1 MTHTFGWKPYSR
13 KGPETTSTAR
23 DNPLGAMMGGGCWH
37 NWHHTYAWLQGERHC
52 LVVSTISSS
61 ECCSPDQCKRR
72 MYLRERYCWD
82 YADAELGALQQWN
95 PTKVFIDTMALVPWH
110 IPDVD

>member
-1 MTHTFGWKPYSR
+1 
-13 KGPETTSTAR
+13 
-23 DNPLGAMMGGGCWH
+23 
-37 NWHHTYAWLQGERHC
+37 
-52 LVVSTISSS
+52 
-61 ECCSPDQCKRR
+61 

-110 IPDVD
+110 IPVVD